1 MYGYTY
7 EGKEANTLGQKNN
20 FSRISYLGQLL
31 HWGAQLLPLG
41 CFIIELFEGIK
52 ASHLIPIR
60 SRC

>member
-41 CFIIELFEGIK
+41 CFIIELFEGI
-52 ASHLIPIR
+52 
-60 SRC
+60 